1 MTKPPSD
8 TFCILPWVHLAT
20 NASGNIRPC
29 CNSKPGKN
37 FIKNPETG
45 LPYKF
50 GKFSLEEIWNSPDYV
65 ELRRAL
71 LNGERPEMC
80 ERCWKEEDTGIE
92 SLRQAWMHRWI
103 EDTEYTEVAEP
114 DIRYADIRMGN
125 MCNLKCR
132 MCNPYASNQWLDE
145 WSLIADPLPEDEQKR
160 LSGES
165 WPWYR
170 YQQFEDNIDAIL
182 PTIEEIYMTGGEP
195 TIIKEH
201 EFILD
206 KVIESGRAK
215 KVKIKYNTN
224 LTNIPGYLL
233 EKWKNFKAIKCNVSI
248 DAVGDLDRYIRYP
261 SNWDKIEENFLKVRQ
276 LDNVVNEIHCTVQMY
291 NITRLHEFLDWAEPF
306 GHKIYLNILNHPEEL
321 NIKVLPKE
329 LKTQVTQTLQNY
341 IHIDRVKGVVDYMN
355 ADDWSH
361 KFHKFEHYTTQ
372 LDTSRKQNILDV
384 LPEFEQY
391 LTNNKG

>member
-1 MTKPPSD
+1 MTKIIPPSK

-37 FIKNPETG
+37 FIKDPNTG
-45 LPYKF
+45 LPYKL
-50 GKFSLEEIWNSPDYV
+50 GKAPLNKIWNSPDYI

-71 LNGERPEMC
+71 LNGERPETC

-103 EDTEYTEVAEP
+103 EDKEYKQEADF

-132 MCNPYASNQWLDE
+132 MCNPYASNQWLEE
-145 WSLIADPLPEDEQKR
+145 WSLVADALSDDEYKR
-160 LSGES
+160 LSGKG

-170 YQQFEDNIDAIL
+170 YTQFEDNINALL
-182 PTIEEIYMTGGEP
+182 PTIEEIYLTGGEP

-201 EFILD
+201 EYILD

-224 LTNIPGYLL
+224 LTNVPNYLL
-233 EKWKNFKAIKCNVSI
+233 EKWKEFKAIKCNVSI

-261 SNWDKIEENFLKVRQ
+261 SNWKKIEENFLKIRQ

-321 NIKVLPKE
+321 NIRVLPNE
-329 LKTQVTQTLQNY
+329 LKEQVAKTLSNY
-341 IHIDRVKGVVDYMN
+341 TYIDKVQGVIDYMN
-355 ADDWSH
+355 SKDESH
-361 KFHKFEHYTTQ
+361 KLEKFFHYTKQ
-372 LDTSRKQNILDV
+372 LDTSRNQNLFDI
-384 LPEFEQY
+384 LPEFKKYEI
-391 LTNNKG
+391 